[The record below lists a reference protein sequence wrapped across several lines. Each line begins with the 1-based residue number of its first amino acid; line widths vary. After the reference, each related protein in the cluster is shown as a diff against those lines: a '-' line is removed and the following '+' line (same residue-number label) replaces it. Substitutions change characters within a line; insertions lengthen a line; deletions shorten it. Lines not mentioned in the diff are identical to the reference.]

1 MACPAKAEGRVLES
15 KNRSDRRTVSTPW
28 REVRGEARHENES
41 EDFLTQW
48 VEKVKEN
55 KDCKVRWGFLAPE
68 AQVVPKGGREKGQIY
83 GCT

>member
-1 MACPAKAEGRVLES
+1 MACPARAKARVLES
-15 KNRSDRRTVSTPW
+15 RSRSYRRTVSTPW
-28 REVRGEARHENES
+28 REVRGEARYENES
-41 EDFLTQW
+41 GDFLTQW

-68 AQVVPKGGREKGQIY
+68 ALVVPKGVREKGQIY